1 MTEETEKEGVLAF
14 DCLCQLTVVQDLK
27 ERQKTANNVVNWLIY
42 EKDLHRHEQ
51 NYRDGDGSRMLMALK
66 TVAKSVCE
74 PYQLKHRH
82 DCHNAHQ
89 GSDGSWCQE
98 ALCKEEHTPS
108 EHFQRHDDSHETTH
122 PFCLTFFSQF
132 DQSN

>member
-27 ERQKTANNVVNWLIY
+27 ERKETTNNVVNWLIY

-74 PYQLKHRH
+74 PYQLKH
-82 DCHNAHQ
+82 
-89 GSDGSWCQE
+89 
-98 ALCKEEHTPS
+98 
-108 EHFQRHDDSHETTH
+108 
-122 PFCLTFFSQF
+122 
-132 DQSN
+132 